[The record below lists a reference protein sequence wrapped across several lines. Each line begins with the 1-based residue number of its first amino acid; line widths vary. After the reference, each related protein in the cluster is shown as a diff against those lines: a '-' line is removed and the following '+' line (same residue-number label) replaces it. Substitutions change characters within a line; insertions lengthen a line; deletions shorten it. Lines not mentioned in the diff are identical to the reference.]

1 MVHMDERSGST
12 LRSRLRKDGSVGAFW
27 FSLGSPALVE
37 VSLQAEPDVIVID
50 AQHGVWDR
58 MSTEHA
64 IGAAAPRRPVLVRT
78 ADHSRAAI
86 GQALDAGAE
95 GVIAPLIET
104 AEQAAEVV
112 AAGRYPPHGERS
124 GGGVRPLKDN
134 FAAYYTAANERTVIG
149 VMIETERGVQNADA
163 IAATPGLDLVF
174 IGTGDLALSLGC
186 FPTID
191 SRHEDACR
199 AVLGACQGVG
209 VPCGIFT
216 PDATGAMKRAKE
228 GYAFVVLANDIDAV
242 ARSFGA
248 ASSQF
253 ASGVSEPS
261 TAK

>member
-1 MVHMDERSGST
+1 M
-12 LRSRLRKDGSVGAFW
+12 GAFW

-248 ASSQF
+248 ASSAF